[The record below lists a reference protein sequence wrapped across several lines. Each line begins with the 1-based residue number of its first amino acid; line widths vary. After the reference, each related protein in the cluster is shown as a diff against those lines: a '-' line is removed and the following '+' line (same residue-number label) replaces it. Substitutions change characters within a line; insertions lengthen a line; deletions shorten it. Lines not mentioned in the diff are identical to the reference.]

1 MWTSFTDMAVRWGLP
16 AVILIFWYLHNQ
28 QQAKLFEASLEQQK
42 SQTKQ
47 MVEMVQMMITQQ
59 RQQADQQFSQTQKML
74 ETLQYLSGQVN
85 RIDTKAETNQ
95 FCPIVRGESKE
106 R

>member
-1 MWTSFTDMAVRWGLP
+1 MWTFFTDLAVRWGLP
-16 AVILIFWYLHNQ
+16 AVILIFWYLHTQ
-28 QQAKLFEASLEQQK
+28 QQAKLFNLALEQQE

-47 MVEMVQMMITQQ
+47 MVAMVQMMITQQ
-59 RQQADQQFSQTQKML
+59 KQQADQQFSQTQKML

-95 FCPIVRGESKE
+95 FCPILRGESKP